1 VTLWLHVQ
9 WYRDAMTKIY
19 KQHNPRKLADID
31 GLLVEWAGD
40 EAELLANIHTK
51 YGIEDGPIKL

>member
-1 VTLWLHVQ
+1 
-9 WYRDAMTKIY
+9 MTKIY